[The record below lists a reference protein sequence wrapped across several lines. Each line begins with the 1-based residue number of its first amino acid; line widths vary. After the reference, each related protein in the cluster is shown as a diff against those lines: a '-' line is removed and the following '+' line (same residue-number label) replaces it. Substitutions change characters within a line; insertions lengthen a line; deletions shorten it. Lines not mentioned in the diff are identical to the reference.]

1 MAEGDREPR
10 IDAQNGCLAVGFDIQ
25 ASVIFSVVD
34 LALDRAR
41 DALSS
46 SKPSGQC
53 AFSMLQSHGYV

>member
-25 ASVIFSVVD
+25 ASAIFSVAD

-46 SKPSGQC
+46 SKAQRP
-53 AFSMLQSHGYV
+53 MRV